1 MINYVVKMEIIKRK
15 SELTKE
21 TIETR
26 PALSSK
32 RMQVSYNNDGHLVLR
47 FFDPNGEREETLIT
61 LDARETRQLLN
72 FVNNIK
78 L

>member
-1 MINYVVKMEIIKRK
+1 MEIIRRMATV
-15 SELTKE
+15 SKE

-26 PALSSK
+26 PTFSTK

-47 FFDPNGEREETLIT
+47 FFDPNGEREDTLIT
-61 LDARETRQLLN
+61 LDARETRDLLR

>member
-1 MINYVVKMEIIKRK
+1 MR
-15 SELTKE
+15 KE

-26 PALSSK
+26 PTFSTK

-47 FFDPNGEREETLIT
+47 FFDPNGEREDTLIT
-61 LDARETRQLLN
+61 LDARETWQLLN

>member
-1 MINYVVKMEIIKRK
+1 MEIIKRTATV
-15 SELTKE
+15 SKE

-26 PALSSK
+26 PTLSTK

-47 FFDPNGEREETLIT
+47 FFDPNGEREDTLIT
-61 LDARETRQLLN
+61 LDARETWQLLN

>member
-1 MINYVVKMEIIKRK
+1 MEIIRRTATV
-15 SELTKE
+15 SKE

-26 PALSSK
+26 PTLSTK

-47 FFDPNGEREETLIT
+47 FFDPNGEREDTLIT
-61 LDARETRQLLN
+61 LDARETWQLLN

-78 L
+78 V

>member
-1 MINYVVKMEIIKRK
+1 MEIIKRTATV
-15 SELTKE
+15 SKE

-26 PALSSK
+26 PTFSTK

-47 FFDPNGEREETLIT
+47 FFDPNGEREDTLIT
-61 LDARETRQLLN
+61 LDARETWQLLN

>member
-1 MINYVVKMEIIKRK
+1 MEIIRRTATV
-15 SELTKE
+15 SKE

-26 PALSSK
+26 PTLSTK

-61 LDARETRQLLN
+61 LDARETWQLLN

>member
-1 MINYVVKMEIIKRK
+1 MEIIKRTATV
-15 SELTKE
+15 SKE

-26 PALSSK
+26 PTLSTK
-32 RMQVSYNNDGHLVLR
+32 RMEVSYNNDGHLVLR
-47 FFDPNGEREETLIT
+47 FFDPNGEREDTLIT
-61 LDARETRQLLN
+61 LDARETWQLLN